1 MPKIIINGKEI
12 EFEKGMTVL
21 QACELAD
28 VEIPRFCYHEK
39 LSIAGNCRMCLVEL
53 EKSPKPI
60 ASCAMPAAEGMNIKT
75 NTHLV
80 EKARKGVMEFLLAN
94 HPLDCPVCD
103 QGGECDLQDQSM
115 YYGVDKSRFIENKR
129 QVKEKY
135 MGPLIKTQM
144 TRCIHCT
151 RCVRFATEVAGVPE
165 IGAIGR
171 GENMEIT
178 TYLEKAMESELSANV
193 IDLCPVGALTSKP
206 YAFEARP
213 WELKKTE
220 SIDVMD
226 AVGSNIRIDTYN
238 WEVKRILPR
247 LNNDINE
254 EWISD
259 KTRYSC
265 DGLLKQRL
273 DVPYIKKDNKLQKSN
288 WDEAI
293 TLLADKIQSINPNE
307 IGGHIG
313 DMVNMENALSFKKLF
328 AILKSKNLE
337 FREKKFYINSS
348 EKINYIFN
356 SSIKGIE
363 ESDLILLIGS
373 NPRHEAT
380 MLNARIRKTF
390 VKKRIP
396 IFSIGDP
403 GELTYDYTVIGN
415 TTDDLKKILDN
426 EHEFSK
432 KLSSSNKPI
441 IIIGES
447 ALELESGKYIVE
459 EVKNFLKNNNFISK
473 EWNAFN
479 FLAQN
484 ASTVGLIDLKVLS
497 KEDEEKNSFFEKLNK
512 NQFKLLYL
520 LGSDNLDIKKDN
532 EFIVYQGS
540 HGDRGAE
547 IADLVLPSAAFTE
560 QNGLFENLEGRV
572 QESKKASYPIGE
584 ALEDWKIFNLILKK
598 LGKFN
603 DLSKFDSL
611 RKEVLNLI
619 PNFTKL
625 NELPNFEEA
634 QEVNT
639 SSEFISESVNIK
651 NLDYFYTNSISR
663 ASKTMSECRQIKQ
676 KLKKQEHKYMIEYL
690 QILGQEVYKIVFL
703 LVPILVS
710 VAMIVWLDRRVWGLV
725 QKRRG
730 PNVVGPFGLFQ
741 TLADALKYIFK
752 EIIIPASANKV
763 VFILAPIVTMTL
775 ALVAWAVIPMSEELV
790 LSDINVGILY
800 LFAVSSLGVYG
811 IIMGGWASNSKYP
824 FLGAIRSAAQM
835 VSYEVSIG
843 IIIINV
849 LLCVGSLNLNDIVIA
864 QKNLWYVIP
873 LFPMFVIFFISALAE
888 TNRPP
893 FDLPEAEAE
902 LVAGYQTEYS
912 GMMYAMFWLG
922 EYANILLMCAMGSI
936 LFLGGWLPIM
946 DVYPLNI
953 IPAPIW
959 MISKILFLFLLF
971 ALIKAI
977 VPRYRYDQLM
987 RLGWKIFLP
996 FSLIYLVF
1004 TASFLFYFD
1013 KLPKVNF

>member
-151 RCVRFATEVAGVPE
+151 RCIRFATEVAGVPE

-226 AVGSNIRIDTYN
+226 SVGSNIRVDTYN

-247 LNNDINE
+247 LNNEINE

-273 DVPYIKKDNKLQKSN
+273 DAPYIKKDNRLQKSS

-293 TLLADKIQSINPNE
+293 DLILNKINAINPNE

-313 DMVNMENALSFKKLF
+313 DMVNLENALAFKKLF
-328 AILKSKNLE
+328 KVLNSNNIE
-337 FREKKFYINSS
+337 FREKKFYVNSS
-348 EKINYIFN
+348 EKINYLFN

-363 ESDLILLIGS
+363 DSDLILLIGT

-380 MLNARIRKTF
+380 MVNARIRKVF
-390 VKKRIP
+390 AQKKIP
-396 IFSIGDP
+396 IFSIGNP
-403 GELTYDYTVIGN
+403 GDLTYDYTILGN
-415 TTDDLKKILDN
+415 KSDDIKKILN
-426 EHEFSK
+426 KEGEFSNK
-432 KLSSSNKPI
+432 LLSSKKPI

-447 ALELESGKYIVE
+447 ALGLKSGKYIFE
-459 EVKNFLKNNNFISK
+459 EIKNFLNNNNLIK
-473 EWNAFN
+473 KDWNALN
-479 FLAQN
+479 FLPQN
-484 ASTVGLIDLKVLS
+484 ASTVGMIDLKILS
-497 KEDEEKNSFFEKLNK
+497 EENEKNYSFFKKLN
-512 NQFKLLYL
+512 NNEFKLLYL
-520 LGSDNLDIKKDN
+520 LGSDNLEFKKNN
-532 EFIVYQGS
+532 EFIIYQGS

-547 IADLVLPSAAFTE
+547 IADVVLPSPAYTE
-560 QNGLFENLEGRV
+560 QNGLYENLEGRV
-572 QESKKASYPIGE
+572 QECKKASYPIGE
-584 ALEDWKIFNLILKK
+584 ALEDWKIFNLIIRK
-598 LGKFN
+598 LN
-603 DLSKFDSL
+603 NAQDLSSFDSL
-611 RKEVLNLI
+611 RKEVLNFL
-619 PNFTKL
+619 PNFSEL
-625 NELPNFEEA
+625 NELPVFKDSLNKRIET
-634 QEVNT
+634 N
-639 SSEFISESVNIK
+639 FISEDISIK
-651 NLDYFYTNSISR
+651 ELDYFYTNAISR
-663 ASKTMSECRQIKQ
+663 ASKTMGDCRQIKQ
-676 KLKKQEHKYMIEYL
+676 
-690 QILGQEVYKIVFL
+690 
-703 LVPILVS
+703 
-710 VAMIVWLDRRVWGLV
+710 
-725 QKRRG
+725 
-730 PNVVGPFGLFQ
+730 
-741 TLADALKYIFK
+741 
-752 EIIIPASANKV
+752 
-763 VFILAPIVTMTL
+763 
-775 ALVAWAVIPMSEELV
+775 
-790 LSDINVGILY
+790 
-800 LFAVSSLGVYG
+800 
-811 IIMGGWASNSKYP
+811 NSKKT
-824 FLGAIRSAAQM
+824 GTD
-835 VSYEVSIG
+835 
-843 IIIINV
+843 N
-849 LLCVGSLNLNDIVIA
+849 
-864 QKNLWYVIP
+864 
-873 LFPMFVIFFISALAE
+873 
-888 TNRPP
+888 
-893 FDLPEAEAE
+893 
-902 LVAGYQTEYS
+902 
-912 GMMYAMFWLG
+912 
-922 EYANILLMCAMGSI
+922 
-936 LFLGGWLPIM
+936 
-946 DVYPLNI
+946 
-953 IPAPIW
+953 
-959 MISKILFLFLLF
+959 
-971 ALIKAI
+971 
-977 VPRYRYDQLM
+977 
-987 RLGWKIFLP
+987 
-996 FSLIYLVF
+996 
-1004 TASFLFYFD
+1004 
-1013 KLPKVNF
+1013 